1 MKLLHIDSSILG
13 GYSATRLLS
22 VAIVDRYR
30 QKHPDLDVTSLD
42 LAANPLPHLDGE
54 ALSFLGKDLTEDAAA
69 SNKDLVAGAKA
80 LFDFK
85 EADILVLGVPMYNF
99 GIPSQLKAWIDRI
112 AIAGQTFRYGANGVE
127 GLAGGKTV
135 ILAVARGG
143 IYSEGTP
150 QAAFEHQV
158 TYLKAVLGFLGV
170 TDVKVIEA
178 EGLAVNGGNDRPRIL
193 AEAESVI
200 AAL

>member
-13 GYSATRLLS
+13 GYSATRQLS

-30 QKHPDLDVTSLD
+30 QKHPDLDVISLD

-54 ALSFLGKDLTEDAAA
+54 ALSFLGKDLTEDAA

-80 LFDFK
+80 LSDFK

>member
-13 GYSATRLLS
+13 GYSATRQLS

-54 ALSFLGKDLTEDAAA
+54 ALSFLGKDLTEDAA

-170 TDVKVIEA
+170 TDVKIIEA

>member
-13 GYSATRLLS
+13 GYSATRQLS

-54 ALSFLGKDLTEDAAA
+54 ALSFLGKDLTEDAA

>member
-13 GYSATRLLS
+13 GFSATRQLS
-22 VAIVDRYR
+22 VAIVERYR
-30 QKHPDLDVTSLD
+30 QKHPDLDVISLD
-42 LAANPLPHLDGE
+42 LAAEPLPHLDGE
-54 ALSFLGKDLTEDAAA
+54 SLSFLGKELTDDAA
-69 SNKDLVAGAKA
+69 SNPVLVAGAKA
-80 LFDFK
+80 LADFK
-85 EADILVLGVPMYNF
+85 AADILVLGVPMYNF

-135 ILAVARGG
+135 VIAGARGG

-150 QAAFEHQV
+150 QAVFEHQV
-158 TYLKAVLGFLGV
+158 TYIKAVLGFLGV
-170 TDVKVIEA
+170 TDIKVIEA
-178 EGLAVNGGNDRPRIL
+178 EGLATNGGNDRPRIL
-193 AEAESVI
+193 AEAESAI